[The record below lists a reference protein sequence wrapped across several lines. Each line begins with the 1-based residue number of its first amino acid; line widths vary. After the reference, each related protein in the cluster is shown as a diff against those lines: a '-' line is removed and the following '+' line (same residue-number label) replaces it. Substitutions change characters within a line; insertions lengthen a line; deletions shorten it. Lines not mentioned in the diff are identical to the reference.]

1 MNFKKL
7 LESLVLVALAT
18 VGIAGAASLH
28 TGSARQQMDT
38 SVLQTMLSPL
48 LTKYQIHEPL
58 AYTDEGL
65 KDTLEAIQS
74 KIVEEFR
81 SLESVFDRR
90 ISKAV
95 SSQALKKN
103 ASAGDAGGNHTAAE
117 RLKVRNVKA
126 LMYQKQMAQRHNLEK
141 IVSRAE
147 AIANNA
153 DSAWAWDG
161 KGQDAGTQKYQSAD
175 AELGL
180 AEVSMDRIV
189 STQADVKKWTKD
201 SLLKNSMLF
210 AKVLASDEKLAEF
223 LDSLNNWFYFIF
235 MYFY

>member
-103 ASAGDAGGNHTAAE
+103 ASAGCGALFDAVLLSRVAGRKE
-117 RLKVRNVKA
+117 MWL
-126 LMYQKQMAQRHNLEK
+126 
-141 IVSRAE
+141 VSCHL
-147 AIANNA
+147 AIA
-153 DSAWAWDG
+153 
-161 KGQDAGTQKYQSAD
+161 
-175 AELGL
+175 
-180 AEVSMDRIV
+180 
-189 STQADVKKWTKD
+189 
-201 SLLKNSMLF
+201 
-210 AKVLASDEKLAEF
+210 
-223 LDSLNNWFYFIF
+223 
-235 MYFY
+235 